1 MERLNQYVTKF
12 LLQLKVI
19 PETNEPSNRK
29 GSSEHIPFVDWS
41 DKLTPDPITSKEM
54 NHDHST
60 AKIYKTIDGKQ
71 FGFDDHVYPHFIKFT
86 SYLSSLPGFSNQASD
101 EFILEE
107 TFNWVIDSF
116 RANRIQL
123 QLIPYL
129 QNRIEEETEIRTYHF
144 PVLNLHI
151 EEPFQIGN
159 ARFQYF
165 TKQYFDEYWNQLK
178 KTKEKKEDFDKLFSK
193 YCGKVFISCTAKAE
207 SSKSEELAFAE
218 ACLAMDVFRLHSSA
232 VVIPTKVL
240 KVDLEKRINI
250 NYSSDHLT
258 ETANE
263 ERVISLSMS
272 ANNEPYHFNKKMH
285 DLVAA
290 NGLIPF
296 SDFIKTRKR
305 DDLYKL
311 ILHSISFYS
320 FSLSIPDFHLRIS
333 QLIMIIEG
341 LLLEEGWVNKMQEK
355 TKNRLCKLMFSQ
367 NSKEFVMLNSV
378 MISMYQVRHAITH
391 KGNRLPIDK
400 IKFRDLQ
407 IILVELLK
415 KLIALNQKIKSK
427 DELIVYIESLT

>member
-1 MERLNQYVTKF
+1 
-12 LLQLKVI
+12 
-19 PETNEPSNRK
+19 
-29 GSSEHIPFVDWS
+29 
-41 DKLTPDPITSKEM
+41 M

-60 AKIYKTIDGKQ
+60 AKIYKTIEGKQ

-86 SYLSSLPGFSNQASD
+86 SYLSSLPLFSSQASD
-101 EFILEE
+101 EFILKE
-107 TFNWVIDSF
+107 TFNWVIESF
-116 RANRIQL
+116 RASRIKL

-151 EEPFQIGN
+151 EEFFQIGN
-159 ARFQYF
+159 AKFQYF
-165 TKQYFDEYWNQLK
+165 TKEYFDEYWEQSK
-178 KTKEKKEDFDKLFSK
+178 RPDEKKEDFDKLFSK
-193 YCGKVFISCTAKAE
+193 YCGKVFISCTSKAE
-207 SSKSEELAFAE
+207 TNKSEELAFAE

-258 ETANE
+258 ETTKE
-263 ERVISLSMS
+263 ERAISLSMS
-272 ANNEPYHFNKKMH
+272 ANNEPYHFHKKMH

-290 NGLIPF
+290 NGLILF
-296 SDFIKTRKR
+296 SDFIKTPKT

-320 FSLSIPDFHLRIS
+320 FALSIPDFHLRIS
-333 QLIMIIEG
+333 QLIMIFEG
-341 LLLEEGWVNKMQEK
+341 LLLEEGKVYQMQEK
-355 TKNRLCKLMFSQ
+355 TKYRLSKLMFPK
-367 NSKEFVMLNSV
+367 NSKESAMLNHA
-378 MISMYQVRHAITH
+378 MIAMYNVRHQITH

-407 IILVELLK
+407 IMLVELIK
-415 KLIALNQKIKSK
+415 KLIVLNQKIKTK
-427 DELIVYIESLT
+427 GELITYIETL